1 MAASEENGALFPIF
15 ILTIM
20 ALPLVPYTILKLCR
34 AASKKTKVIH
44 CQCAEC
50 SRSGKYRKSIFKRIS
65 NFSTCSNL
73 TLVLLWVIMIF
84 LVYYIKS
91 ISQEIQV
98 FEPFSILGLQPGAT
112 DSEIKKAYRRLSV
125 QYHPDKNPDPEAHS
139 YFVEY
144 IAKAY
149 QALTDPISR
158 ENFEKYG
165 HPDGR
170 QLRQCHI
177 FLVQGFQMG
186 IALPQFLLDID
197 GASGG
202 ILLLWIV
209 GVCILLPLVI
219 AVIYLSRSS
228 KYTGNYVMHQTLS
241 TYYYFMKPSLAPRDL
256 KKYVSGTIT
265 EAAEFLL
272 DLIKVMEVFIKA
284 AEYMEIPVRR
294 TDDEPLQK
302 LFMSVRSELNLD
314 LKNIKQEQA
323 KFWKQHPAMV
333 KTELLIQAQLTRES
347 AALSPALLGDFKRML
362 ELAPRLLEELQ
373 KVRSK
378 PSYHFCLSRL
388 PGLIIIRYHIDLRYM
403 NLSCAIS
410 LLLIMYPL
418 LQMALIPRTAQG
430 HGWLRPAVGVVELSQ
445 CIIQAVPLS
454 ARKATGGSSEGIASF
469 LQLPHFSEAV
479 VKKIARKAPSPIY
492 LHIYFLL
499 FPLISWLG
507 VIYSLLQK
515 VRTFQDLRDMTME
528 DRAQLLTQTA
538 GFSPTEVQDVE
549 MVLEMMPSLTVEVTC
564 ETEGEEGI
572 QEGDVVTVQAW
583 ITLERGNGL
592 IGALPHAPYFP
603 FHKEE
608 NFWFLLADSVSNNV
622 WFSQKVSFMDEA
634 TAITTASKTIQETME
649 VSGASAKETSEA
661 VKRTIEKVRGG
672 SRLVMGRFP
681 APTEGNYNL
690 TCYCLCDSWIGCDKK
705 TNLKVKIL
713 KRTRAGT
720 RGGLVSEGP
729 ILEDG
734 IEEEEENEEDYDD
747 YESEYSEEEEEEK
760 DTKKKGP
767 AANGAV
773 HNKGSSSEG
782 SGSDEE

>member
-1 MAASEENGALFPIF
+1 MAASEENSALFPIF

-20 ALPLVPYTILKLCR
+20 ALPLVPYTILKFCR
-34 AASKKTKVIH
+34 AASQKTKVIH

-73 TLVLLWVIMIF
+73 SLVLLWIFMIF
-84 LVYYIKS
+84 LVYYIKN

-98 FEPFSILGLQPGAT
+98 FEPFSILGLEHGAS
-112 DSEIKKAYRRLSV
+112 DSEIRKAYRRLSI
-125 QYHPDKNPDPEAHS
+125 QYHPDKNPNPEAHM

-170 QLRQCHI
+170 
-177 FLVQGFQMG
+177 QGFQMG

-241 TYYYFMKPSLAPRDL
+241 AYYYFMKPSLAP
-256 KKYVSGTIT
+256 S
-265 EAAEFLL
+265 
-272 DLIKVMEVFIKA
+272 KVMEVFTKA

-294 TDDEPLQK
+294 TDDEPLQR

-323 KFWKQHPAMV
+323 KFWKQHPSIV

-347 AALSPALLGDFKRML
+347 AALSPALQGDFKRIL
-362 ELAPRLLEELQ
+362 ELAPRLLEELL
-373 KVRSK
+373 K
-378 PSYHFCLSRL
+378 
-388 PGLIIIRYHIDLRYM
+388 
-403 NLSCAIS
+403 
-410 LLLIMYPL
+410 
-418 LQMALIPRTAQG
+418 MAVVPRTALG

-445 CIIQAVPLS
+445 CVIQAVPLS
-454 ARKATGGSSEGIASF
+454 ARKTTGGSTEGIASF

-479 VKKIARKAPSPIY
+479 IKKIARK
-492 LHIYFLL
+492 
-499 FPLISWLG
+499 
-507 VIYSLLQK
+507 K
-515 VRTFQDLRDMTME
+515 VRTIQELRDMTVE
-528 DRAQLLTQTA
+528 DRAELLTQVG
-538 GFSPTEVQDVE
+538 GFSPAEVQDVE

-572 QEGDVVTVQAW
+572 QEGDIVTVQAW
-583 ITLERGNGL
+583 ITIKRGNGL

-608 NFWFLLADSVSNNV
+608 NFWFLLGDAISNNV

-634 TAITTASKTIQETME
+634 AAITAASKTIQETME
-649 VSGASAKETSEA
+649 VSGAIAKETSEEVKKA
-661 VKRTIEKVRGG
+661 VEKVRGG
-672 SRLVMGRFP
+672 SRLVMGKFP
-681 APTEGNYNL
+681 APMEGSYNL

-713 KRTRAGT
+713 KRTRVGT
-720 RGGLVSEGP
+720 RGGHVSEEGP
-729 ILEDG
+729 LVEDR
-734 IEEEEENEEDYDD
+734 IEEEEEDEEEEYDD
-747 YESEYSEEEEEEK
+747 YESEYSEDEEDEK
-760 DTKKKGP
+760 DMKKKGT
-767 AANGAV
+767 AANGKV
-773 HNKGSSSEG
+773 HKKGSSSEG
-782 SGSDEE
+782 SGTDEE